1 MPDASSTAAS
11 GRPALRPF
19 TGASVALLSRLGVR
33 VLGLAFIVLL
43 AHRQSTRTFAS
54 YSYLL
59 ILASTVSVI
68 TDAGA
73 ALVANREVAA
83 GHLDLASAYRA
94 AAPIQLATSVLAG
107 LGVALAGSLLPG
119 PVLSHWAVL
128 WTALFIFMNGL
139 FDGQT
144 ELLRGA
150 GRPWLDAA
158 LQLAVAG
165 AQLVLGLAVVLGGYG
180 LAALMAVLA
189 VKQLLAVGMA
199 QLWLPTPWGGGSGL
213 WRSFLRRG
221 LWLGAATTLGVIAG
235 RAAQLALG
243 NLGSPDRVAQF
254 AVASR
259 YLELATMICGTAAF
273 GLLPSMAQRARR
285 DGERQRSFLG
295 RLLAFTLLA
304 TVALALLLTPLVPWL
319 TVTVFGSRYR
329 GAVPAGQLFVAFLP
343 VIALTNIAWYA
354 LVAEGRER
362 HVALAALGGALVAAA
377 AIVWIVLVPTP
388 TAAAGATLAGLAT
401 SAALA
406 LLFIAR
412 RQRWFP
418 RSEHAGVGPELAR
431 D

>member
-1 MPDASSTAAS
+1 MPDASPTAAS
-11 GRPALRPF
+11 GRPALAPF
-19 TGASVALLSRLGVR
+19 TGASVALLSRLAVR
-33 VLGLAFIVLL
+33 MLGLVFLVVL

-54 YSYLL
+54 YAYLL

-73 ALVANREVAA
+73 GLVANREVAA
-83 GHLDLASAYRA
+83 GHLDLAAAYRA

-107 LGVALAGSLLPG
+107 LGVALVGTLLPG
-119 PVLSHWAVL
+119 PVLSNWAVL

-150 GRPWLDAA
+150 GRPWLEAA

-165 AQLVLGLAVVLGGYG
+165 AQLALGLAVVLGGYG

-189 VKQLLAVGMA
+189 IKQLLAVGMA
-199 QLWLPTPWGGGSGL
+199 QVWLPTPWGGDSGL

-304 TVALALLLTPLVPWL
+304 SLALALLLTPLVPWL

-329 GAVPAGQLFVAFLP
+329 GAVAASQLFVAFLP

-362 HVALAALGGALVAAA
+362 HVALAALAGALLAVVG
-377 AIVWIVLVPTP
+377 IVWIVLVPTP
-388 TAAAGATLAGLAT
+388 MAAAGATLAGLAT

-406 LLFIAR
+406 LCFIGR
-412 RQRWFP
+412 RQRWFT
-418 RSEHAGVGPELAR
+418 RSEHAGVEPGLAR

>member
-1 MPDASSTAAS
+1 MPDASPTAAS

-33 VLGLAFIVLL
+33 VLGLVFLVVL

-54 YSYLL
+54 YAYLL
-59 ILASTVSVI
+59 ILASTVGVI

-73 ALVANREVAA
+73 GLVANREVAA
-83 GHLDLASAYRA
+83 GQLELAAAYRA
-94 AAPIQLATSVLAG
+94 AAPIQLVTSVLAG
-107 LGVALAGSLLPG
+107 LGVVLAGTLLPG
-119 PVLSHWAVL
+119 PVLSQWAVL

-150 GRPWLDAA
+150 GRPWLEAA
-158 LQLAVAG
+158 LQLVVAS
-165 AQLVLGLAVVLGGYG
+165 AQLGLGLAVVLGGYG

-189 VKQLLAVGMA
+189 IKQLLAVGLA
-199 QLWLPTPWGGGSGL
+199 QIWLPAPWGAGAGL
-213 WRSFLRRG
+213 WKSFLRRG

-243 NLGSPDRVAQF
+243 NLGSPNQVAQF

-285 DGERQRSFLG
+285 AGEQPSRFLV
-295 RLLAFTLLA
+295 RLLAFTLFGS
-304 TVALALLLTPLVPWL
+304 VAIALVLTPLVPWL
-319 TVTVFGSRYR
+319 TVTVFGSRYH
-329 GAVPAGQLFVAFLP
+329 GAVSASRLFVAFLP

-354 LVAEGRER
+354 LVAERRER
-362 HVALAALGGALVAAA
+362 HVALAALGGAIIAVAAIA
-377 AIVWIVLVPTP
+377 WVALDPTP
-388 TAAAGATLAGLAT
+388 TVAAGATLAGLGS
-401 SAALA
+401 SAVLA

-412 RQRWFP
+412 RAQWPF
-418 RSEHAGVGPELAR
+418 RSERAGVSPELAR